1 MSLVHLA
8 REGWVL
14 AKVGQLRGGEPDREE
29 SLQNRGTTGT
39 PIPKVATRQVVGR
52 ALIMMNQ

>member
-14 AKVGQLRGGEPDREE
+14 AKVGQHRGGEPDREE
-29 SLQNRGTTGT
+29 NFQNRGTTGT
-39 PIPKVATRQVVGR
+39 QIPKVTIRQVAGR
-52 ALIMMNQ
+52 ALIVMNQ